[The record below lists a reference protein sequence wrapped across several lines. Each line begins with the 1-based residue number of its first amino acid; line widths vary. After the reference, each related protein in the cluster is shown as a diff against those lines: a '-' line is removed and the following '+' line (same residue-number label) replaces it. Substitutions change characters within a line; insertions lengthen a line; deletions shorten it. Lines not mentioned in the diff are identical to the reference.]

1 MDLDGYT
8 AAILTAATIPLQQL
22 SGFGADASELHLLFA
37 RLFTPKH
44 PSTLPKSQWLSYT

>member
-22 SGFGADASELHLLFA
+22 SGFGLNYAL
-37 RLFTPKH
+37 
-44 PSTLPKSQWLSYT
+44 